1 MIGESLE
8 REKREFI
15 NDDELE
21 ELYTQYRQW
30 KDDQL
35 PIEMEFMVDNSSFK
49 MSFDDT
55 FYRKQ
60 WYLVSLMYIF
70 LIKIF
75 FYFFRK
81 MKVN

>member
-70 LIKIF
+70 LIEIF